1 MYSAIYEN
9 KAGCETALIL
19 QRTGERVMKRTDLQK
34 RERELKR
41 AQKKEERLAK
51 LGDKS
56 EKTVGDY
63 IKELHD
69 LFFYDETRIYNAKE
83 SMEILE
89 LFEEMKESLEESQWE
104 NVVRKAIKKAGV
116 KEREAAFNDLM
127 QLMNS

>member
-1 MYSAIYEN
+1 
-9 KAGCETALIL
+9 
-19 QRTGERVMKRTDLQK
+19 MKRTDLQK